1 MNASMKTVGERVRWA
16 RGKRGLTLA
25 ELDEVADL
33 AAGHSGS
40 IERGTR
46 ETPSAKTV
54 SKLASALK
62 VDAAWIMFGGKAPRI
77 AGAG

>member
-16 RGKRGLTLA
+16 RGRRGLTLA

-33 AAGHSGS
+33 SAGHSGS

-46 ETPSAKTV
+46 ESPSARTV
-54 SKLASALK
+54 AKIAHALK
-62 VDAAWIMFGGKAPRI
+62 VDAAWIMFGGKAPQI
-77 AGAG
+77 ARAE